1 MQYEFTQPPTS
12 AGCGLV
18 VYRGGGEFDAID
30 QYSRRLVAALRV
42 AGEYVGYTS
51 DGLSYSHVRALAPSW
66 VLLQYNPFSYG
77 RWGFA
82 PGLVRDALRLR
93 GEKPPQLA
101 LLVHEAW
108 VGMRDWR
115 STLMGA
121 YQRAQLMSLVRL
133 ADTVIVTTERLT
145 NEVGNRA
152 VHIPVASTIVPLP
165 VSRQAARQSLGIRD
179 QLVVGLFGTAHPSR
193 DHSYSEAAIR
203 ELAEH
208 HSANRVIILNLGAGA
223 PTPDVPAAV
232 AVRTPG
238 ALGPRELSLHL
249 RASDLLL
256 LPLKDGLST
265 RRTTMMAGLAH
276 GVPVVGL
283 QSAHTDRILVEH
295 PEALRLVTVGDRQG
309 YAAAAVALTADVN
322 RLHAMGEAAR
332 LLYERA
338 FDWPIAANSVASAIY
353 GTRRS
358 TTVA

>member
-1 MQYEFTQPPTS
+1 MKSELTQPSSS

-18 VYRGGGEFDAID
+18 VYRGTEEFDAID
-30 QYSRRLVAALRV
+30 QYSRCLVAALRE
-42 AGEYVGYTS
+42 AGECVAYAPK
-51 DGLSYSHVRALAPSW
+51 GLSYSHVRASAPTW
-66 VLLQYNPFSYG
+66 LLLQYNPFSYG

-93 GEKPPQLA
+93 GERPPQLA
-101 LLVHEAW
+101 VLVHEAW

-121 YQRAQLMSLVRL
+121 YQRAQLKSLVRL
-133 ADTVIVTTERLT
+133 ADTVIVTTERLAT
-145 NEVGNRA
+145 EVGNEA
-152 VHIPVASTIVPLP
+152 VHIPVASNIVPLA

-179 QLVVGLFGTAHPSR
+179 ELVVGLFGTAHPSCDR
-193 DHSYSEAAIR
+193 SYSEAAIR
-203 ELAEH
+203 GLAEH
-208 HSANRVIILNLGAGA
+208 HPASPVIILNLGAGA
-223 PTPDVPAAV
+223 PPPEVPAAV

-238 ALGPRELSLHL
+238 ALDSRELSLHL

-256 LPLKDGLST
+256 LPLTDGLST

-276 GVPVVGL
+276 GLPVLGL
-283 QSAHTDRILVEH
+283 QGAHTDRILVEH

-309 YAAAAVALTADVN
+309 FAAAAIALAADVN
-322 RLHAMGEAAR
+322 RLRAMGEAAR

-338 FDWPIAANSVASAIY
+338 FDWPVAAASVASAIY

-358 TTVA
+358 TTAA